1 MKATLLLNE
10 IKSGA
15 LDATLTHL
23 YGDARL
29 SAQKV
34 RYEEAVNEFISIYGD
49 LDVNIFSTPGRTE
62 VSGNHTDHNKGCV
75 LAAALDLDIIAIA
88 SKTDD
93 KEQGLRP

>member
-29 SAQKV
+29 SAQKDDAFF
-34 RYEEAVNEFISIYGD
+34 RENADILIENNGGRDELLLS
-49 LDVNIFSTPGRTE
+49 FSR
-62 VSGNHTDHNKGCV
+62 
-75 LAAALDLDIIAIA
+75 ALE
-88 SKTDD
+88 T
-93 KEQGLRP
+93 LRAQQ